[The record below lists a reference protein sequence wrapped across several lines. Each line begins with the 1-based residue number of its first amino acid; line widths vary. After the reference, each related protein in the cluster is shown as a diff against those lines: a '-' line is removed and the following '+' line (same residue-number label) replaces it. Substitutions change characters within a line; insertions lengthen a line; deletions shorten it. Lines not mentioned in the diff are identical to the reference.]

1 MRISEAERKI
11 AAILAQLETE
21 GGVVVRSIRL
31 DTIETTTFGDDRKQ
45 FQQLVDIEVERLP
58 GNNWAT

>member
-1 MRISEAERKI
+1 MRIWEAERKI